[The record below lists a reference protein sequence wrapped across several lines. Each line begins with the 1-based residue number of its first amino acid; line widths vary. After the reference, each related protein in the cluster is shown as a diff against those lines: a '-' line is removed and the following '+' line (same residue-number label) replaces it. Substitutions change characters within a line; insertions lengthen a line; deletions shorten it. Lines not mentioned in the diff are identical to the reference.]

1 MKRIMLVLSLIS
13 MLTLANSQI
22 VINEIMFNPP
32 ESGTDNLEYIEFY
45 NAGNQAVNLKDYS
58 IKDAVVITFPDTTMA
73 PNAYFIICVN
83 SLKFDSVFGFP
94 ALEWTSG
101 GLRNTDEVITLLDAN
116 QNPVDSVHYFGSWNT
131 NANGNGASLELCRAN
146 IDNNL
151 ENYWGA
157 SKNAVGVEING
168 KFLFASPNAVN
179 SVSCADY
186 TINASN
192 FKFDPDTIE
201 IFVGEKVEWL
211 NKGGHHNINGSKSVF
226 TANPE
231 SFGNGL
237 PSTALWSYIYKFNQ
251 PGIYNY
257 QCDVHASNGMKG
269 TVKVKIK
276 YDLYP
281 SLPIGII
288 SSTDFNGLA
297 DSLNRRYSLEG
308 VVYGVNLRP
317 IGLQFTLIDQFNDG
331 IAVFLSSGN
340 LAYTV
345 TEGDLIRVKGLISQF
360 NGLIQMIPDS
370 ITKLSVGNSL
380 FQPTVVNYL
389 NESTESQLIQMKKME
404 LVDPGTWS
412 NNPLGFTVKVTDGT
426 NTFDMRI
433 DNDVNIHGTSAPVG
447 KFDLT
452 GLGSQFDAINPFL
465 EGYQIQP
472 RYLADI
478 KLIVDANNLD
488 NESVKIY
495 PNPVENLIYFNK
507 NALLGNEASIYN
519 AQGKLIQNLKI
530 QNPLKLDLSP
540 GVYFMSIAGEKTSRI
555 RFIKL

>member
-1 MKRIMLVLSLIS
+1 MKQIMLILIFGS
-13 MLTLANSQI
+13 MLNLAKSQL

-58 IKDAVVITFPDTTMA
+58 IKDAVIITFPDTIMT
-73 PNAYFIICVN
+73 PNSYFIICVN

-101 GLRNTDEVITLLDAN
+101 GLRNTDEVITLLDAS
-116 QNPVDSVHYFGSWNT
+116 QNTIDSVHYFGSWNSD
-131 NANGNGASLELCRAN
+131 ANGNGASLELCRTN
-146 IDNNL
+146 TDNNL

-157 SKNAVGVEING
+157 SKNALGIEING
-168 KFLFASPNAVN
+168 KFLFASPNSANTVP
-179 SVSCADY
+179 CADY
-186 TINASN
+186 TINVSD
-192 FKFDPDTIE
+192 FKFDPATIE
-201 IFVGEKVEWL
+201 IYVGEKVEWL
-211 NKGGHHNINGSKSVF
+211 NKGGHHNINGSKS
-226 TANPE
+226 TYSANPE

-237 PSTALWSYIYKFNQ
+237 PSTDLWSYIYKFNQ

-269 TVKVKIK
+269 TIKVKIK
-276 YDLYP
+276 DDLYP
-281 SLPIGII
+281 SLPIGLV

-297 DSLNRRYSLEG
+297 DSLNKRYSLEG

-340 LAYTV
+340 LSYTV
-345 TEGDLIRVKGLISQF
+345 TEGDLIRVKGLINQF
-360 NGLIQMIPDS
+360 NGLIQILPDS
-370 ITKLSVGNSL
+370 IIKLSVGNSL

-404 LVDPGTWS
+404 LVDPNTWS

-433 DNDVNIHGTSAPVG
+433 DNDVNIHGTNAPVG

-478 KLIVDANNLD
+478 KLIVDATDLS
-488 NESVKIY
+488 NEAITIY
-495 PNPVENLIYFNK
+495 PNPVDDVIYFK
-507 NALLGNEASIYN
+507 NTALLGSDIFIYN
-519 AQGKLIQNLKI
+519 AQGKLIQNLKV
-530 QNPLKLDLSP
+530 QNPLKIDLSP
-540 GVYFMSIAGEKTSRI
+540 GIYYLSIPAEKSSRI
-555 RFIKL
+555 RFIKS